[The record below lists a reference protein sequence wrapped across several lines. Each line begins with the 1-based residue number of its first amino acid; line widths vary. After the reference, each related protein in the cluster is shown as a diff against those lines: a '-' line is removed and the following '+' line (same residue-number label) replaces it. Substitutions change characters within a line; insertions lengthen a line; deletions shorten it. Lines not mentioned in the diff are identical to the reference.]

1 LQGMHGRLHAHSFG
15 APPPPPPPPPPQAG
29 LYSHVSTISIMFCLY
44 AESKPATSTP
54 APLQA
59 GLSSD
64 DVLAATSTHDVLR
77 RMEPSVF
84 GRLRAWG
91 LFWGQR
97 LRTRVNGAARAT
109 AGAHGGAMYALRDL
123 ISREPAGSSRHWK

>member
-1 LQGMHGRLHAHSFG
+1 MVGCMRAALDGE
-15 APPPPPPPPPPQAG
+15 PPPTSTPAG
-29 LYSHVSTISIMFCLY
+29 RNSHLLTYSIMLCQH
-44 AESKPATSTP
+44 AKPQPRTSTP
-54 APLQA
+54 APPQA

-77 RMEPSVF
+77 RMESSVF
-84 GRLRAWG
+84 GRLRSWG

-109 AGAHGGAMYALRDL
+109 AGAHAGALDALRDL
-123 ISREPAGSSRHWK
+123 IAREPAGSSKRWKYWIE